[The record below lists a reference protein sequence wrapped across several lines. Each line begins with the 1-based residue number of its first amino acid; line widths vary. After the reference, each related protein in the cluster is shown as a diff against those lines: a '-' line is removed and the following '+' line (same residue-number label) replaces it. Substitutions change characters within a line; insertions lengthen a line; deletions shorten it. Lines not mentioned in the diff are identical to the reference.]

1 MPGHRVQAHGLVSR
15 GTAVLTQA
23 QKAAPRRFAVGPLPV
38 SHSYSRKV
46 SRFCS
51 ISDT

>member
-1 MPGHRVQAHGLVSR
+1 MSR

-38 SHSYSRKV
+38 SHRYSRKV